1 MATQEISD
9 NWVWRHILK
18 LDNFTLQI
26 VVIKLIRLIQML
38 VEYIYNDDER
48 IFIPQSPYGPIKIW
62 TEKDR
67 LKWENDNDLA
77 IF

>member
-1 MATQEISD
+1 
-9 NWVWRHILK
+9 
-18 LDNFTLQI
+18 
-26 VVIKLIRLIQML
+26 ML